1 MKNEKL
7 QDLSRQYWD
16 ALDRQDY
23 EWADFIDSCLE
34 REGVARLPLEELCAV
49 EWLDCKIADLQQA
62 TAREMVSL
70 GYGK

>member
-7 QDLSRQYWD
+7 QDLSRQYLD

-34 REGVARLPLEELCAV
+34 REGVERLPLEQT
-49 EWLDCKIADLQQA
+49 K
-62 TAREMVSL
+62 
-70 GYGK
+70 

>member
-7 QDLSRQYWD
+7 QDLSRQYWN

-34 REGVARLPLEELCAV
+34 REGLERLPLEQI
-49 EWLDCKIADLQQA
+49 K
-62 TAREMVSL
+62 
-70 GYGK
+70 